1 MKLWEVVKTAGGI
14 YVVYKMVAGCLY
26 IAKQVG
32 KEEAYREMER
42 DNIHIKKGE
51 ADEPVVVNVMGT
63 DYVLKLE
70 KKQ

>member
-1 MKLWEVVKTAGGI
+1 MKLWEAVKTAGGI
-14 YVVYKMVAGCLY
+14 YIVYKIVEGCLL
-26 IAKQVG
+26 IAKQAG

-42 DNIHIKKGE
+42 DNVYIREGE
-51 ADEPVVVNVMGT
+51 ADEPVMVNVMGT